1 MVPLLGKFIRFRNA
15 SDYMCTNKDD
25 YDVTTFVWFDDDSVF
40 WPVFSMPGY
49 ALLEDKHHIE
59 HGQQHH
65 AACGDVESH
74 EAVIVPEPKEN

>member
-1 MVPLLGKFIRFRNA
+1 MT
-15 SDYMCTNKDD
+15 TNKDKDD